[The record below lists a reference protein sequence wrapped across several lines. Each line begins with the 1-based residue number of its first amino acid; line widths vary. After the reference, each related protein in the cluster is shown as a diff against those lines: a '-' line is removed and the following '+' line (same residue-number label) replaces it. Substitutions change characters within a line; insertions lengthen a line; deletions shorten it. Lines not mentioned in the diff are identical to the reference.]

1 MENPTRIKER
11 LDNYYKALSEK
22 GDFGPLL
29 SENFLLTGTVAKETK
44 GREAYTNNMF
54 FKMVKSLEVKTMVA
68 EGEGACAI
76 VNYEL
81 EHPKAGTFACDVAE
95 IWKMKNGKLCSV
107 EIYFDTAAFQKF
119 MLPILFPLKRLKKK
133 I

>member
-1 MENPTRIKER
+1 MLPMENPTRIKER

-54 FKMVKSLEVKTMVA
+54 FKMVKSLEK
-68 EGEGACAI
+68 
-76 VNYEL
+76 
-81 EHPKAGTFACDVAE
+81 
-95 IWKMKNGKLCSV
+95 
-107 EIYFDTAAFQKF
+107 
-119 MLPILFPLKRLKKK
+119 PLKTTRNK
-133 I
+133 IDSLTRPI